1 MLPLPMSEP
10 TPPTRSRVQVPT
22 TVFAVLLGLG
32 VVLAA
37 VMESSR
43 TVLLPPGAAAPE
55 TELRTL
61 DGARVKL
68 SSLRG
73 RWVLVDFWA
82 TWCPPCVE
90 EMPYLVK
97 LAEAYGPRGLAFLA
111 VNQDGD
117 GEIRD
122 VEHFAAKVAGL
133 RPYVALAPAG
143 LPSDWRVEAL
153 PTLYLVGPDGTV
165 VERRR
170 GQVSE
175 AWLRALL
182 DKHLPAGAGR

>member
-1 MLPLPMSEP
+1 MSEP
-10 TPPTRSRVQVPT
+10 VSPKKPRVQVPT
-22 TVFAVLLGLG
+22 TVFAVLLALG

-55 TELRTL
+55 AELRML
-61 DGARVKL
+61 DGARVTL
-68 SSLRG
+68 SSLKG
-73 RWVLVDFWA
+73 KWVLVDFWA
-82 TWCPPCVE
+82 TWCPPCME

-97 LAEAYGPRGLAFLA
+97 LADAYGPRGLTFLA

-117 GEIRD
+117 EDTRGVQR
-122 VEHFAAKVAGL
+122 FADNVAGL
-133 RPYVALAPAG
+133 RRYVALAPNG
-143 LPSDWRVEAL
+143 LPPDWRVEAL
-153 PTLYLVGPDGTV
+153 PTLYLVGPEGKV

-175 AWLRALL
+175 AWLREQLEA
-182 DKHLPAGAGR
+182 HLPRPGRP

>member
-1 MLPLPMSEP
+1 MSEP
-10 TPPTRSRVQVPT
+10 APPAKPRFQVPT
-22 TVFAVLLGLG
+22 TVFAVLLALG

-43 TVLLPPGAAAPE
+43 AVLLPPGAAAPE
-55 TELRTL
+55 TRLVML
-61 DGARVKL
+61 DGGRVTL
-68 SSLRG
+68 SSLKG
-73 RWVLVDFWA
+73 KWVLVDFWA

-97 LAEAYGPRGLAFLA
+97 VAEAYGPRGLTFLA
-111 VNQDGD
+111 VNQDGA
-117 GEIRD
+117 GETRE
-122 VEHFAAKVAGL
+122 VQSFAEGVPGL
-133 RPYVALAPAG
+133 RPYVALAPNG
-143 LPSDWRVEAL
+143 LPSDWRVDVL

-175 AWLRALL
+175 AWLRETL
-182 DKHLPAGAGR
+182 DARLPAALSPR